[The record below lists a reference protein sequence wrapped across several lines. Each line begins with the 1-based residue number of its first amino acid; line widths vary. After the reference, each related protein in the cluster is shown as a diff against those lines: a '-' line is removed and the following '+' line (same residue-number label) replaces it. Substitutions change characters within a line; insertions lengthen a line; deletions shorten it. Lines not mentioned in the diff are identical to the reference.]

1 MACAVTRRTRSGV
14 DIGAAERVTPLEAL
28 RIYTANGARAVFDE
42 EVKGSIE
49 AGKLADLVVLADNP
63 LNGDPWAIKDIAVE
77 RTIIGGE
84 IAYDRERDG

>member
-1 MACAVTRRTRSGV
+1 M
-14 DIGAAERVTPLEAL
+14 
-28 RIYTANGARAVFDE
+28 
-42 EVKGSIE
+42 KGSIE